1 MLMQRETELTKR
13 LMERTS
19 LFFIVL
25 FLLMMLSSCKLG
37 FESTKFYNQRRRN
50 IDIST
55 DAKEVDISDP
65 GTIEIS
71 ADKEKK
77 IQELFNDAKKNK
89 DAPFPASKFD
99 DWVFYCVNLTDKNV
113 GTYRFDN
120 SGSWTDDGN
129 YGETFSNGKILG
141 SGLRTL
147 RNITYYRYKSRSD
160 RWKAVSYTDFAPFT
174 SERDPDGQLKN
185 REERFLFF
193 RFTADSKGGPLDN
206 TMLCVDTY
214 TKFCWYYAE
223 PGWLKDIL
231 GNKVPK
237 DWVDFEDPVIPTQ
250 GEVEH
255 TKAYGKFYYYDPVG
269 YVQEDGSV
277 VLYEWAKNDLEAG
290 YFNPR
295 QNYLETAMRTPA
307 GAGKSP
313 YFIHDAKENT
323 TPEVTVPKHDA
334 GLAVQM
340 SYIQNESFTAIKQA
354 VLPKNRHELSYAY
367 LFAKTTNNISKES
380 IVFPNNGNELEC
392 KKIALNET
400 VGIMANNSFLLKLSD
415 LQRKGEFDL
424 KTETAFAN
432 ELHKPL
438 FGLIQGSKVGNEL
451 NTNKHGIA
459 SFTFVPAQ
467 GTEPARLRFN
477 GIKNGTYQKNDFS
490 TEITASIEKDTY
502 LPLDKSITLTLT
514 YTVNGD
520 IGASTLDKR
529 SKPVTDARFSIT
541 YTLDFTDGE
550 K

>member
-1 MLMQRETELTKR
+1 M
-13 LMERTS
+13 
-19 LFFIVL
+19 
-25 FLLMMLSSCKLG
+25 
-37 FESTKFYNQRRRN
+37 
-50 IDIST
+50 
-55 DAKEVDISDP
+55 
-65 GTIEIS
+65 
-71 ADKEKK
+71 
-77 IQELFNDAKKNK
+77 
-89 DAPFPASKFD
+89 
-99 DWVFYCVNLTDKNV
+99 
-113 GTYRFDN
+113 
-120 SGSWTDDGN
+120 
-129 YGETFSNGKILG
+129 
-141 SGLRTL
+141 
-147 RNITYYRYKSRSD
+147 
-160 RWKAVSYTDFAPFT
+160 SYTDFDPFT
-174 SERDPDGQLKN
+174 PERDPDEKLKK

-193 RFTADSKGGPLDN
+193 RFTAQSKAGPLDN

-223 PGWLKDIL
+223 PGWLQDIL

-237 DWVDFEDPVIPTQ
+237 DWVDFEDPVIPTAK
-250 GEVEH
+250 EVEH

-295 QNYLETAMRTPA
+295 QNYKETATRTPE

-323 TPEVTVPKHDA
+323 TPEVSVPRHDA
-334 GLAVQM
+334 GLLVQM
-340 SYIQNESFTAIKQA
+340 SYIKNESFTSLKQA
-354 VLPKNRHELSYAY
+354 VLSKNRHELSYVY
-367 LFAKTTNNISKES
+367 LFAKTTNSISRDS
-380 IVFPNNGNELEC
+380 IVFPNNKNTLEC

-400 VGIMANNSFLLKLSD
+400 VGITANNSFLLKLSD
-415 LQRKGEFDL
+415 LRAKGGFEL

-438 FGLIQGSKVGNEL
+438 GGLIQGSKVGNEL
-451 NTNKHGIA
+451 NRSAYGIA

-477 GIKNGTYQKNDFS
+477 GIKNETYRKNDFS

-502 LPLDKSITLTLT
+502 LPLNKSITLTLT

-529 SKPVTDARFSIT
+529 EAPVENARFSVT
-541 YTLDFTDGE
+541 YTLDFTDG